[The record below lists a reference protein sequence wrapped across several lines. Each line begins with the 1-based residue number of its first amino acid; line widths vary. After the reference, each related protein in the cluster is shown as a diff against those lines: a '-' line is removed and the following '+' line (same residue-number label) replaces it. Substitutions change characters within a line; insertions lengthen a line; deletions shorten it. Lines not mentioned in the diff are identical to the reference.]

1 MGGTMASSLLRG
13 RDGKAYRG
21 QLRQEHRLWQPV
33 KYMRQT
39 LQVVW
44 LHICKKWKSLGE
56 NWAQTERGNSIPISG
71 EAGTSAY
78 RDFYFF
84 FFTKKKK
91 KKKETNLK
99 RISFKSREMHNYKVF
114 GRAE

>member
-1 MGGTMASSLLRG
+1 
-13 RDGKAYRG
+13 
-21 QLRQEHRLWQPV
+21 
-33 KYMRQT
+33 MRQT

-56 NWAQTERGNSIPISG
+56 NWAQTELGISIPISD

-91 KKKETNLK
+91 PHRLRIGKVYPSKEK
-99 RISFKSREMHNYKVF
+99 SGSRI
-114 GRAE
+114 

>member
-84 FFTKKKK
+84 FFTKKNKK
-91 KKKETNLK
+91 KPLGLRTGKVHPLKENSGS
-99 RISFKSREMHNYKVF
+99 RI
-114 GRAE
+114 

>member
-1 MGGTMASSLLRG
+1 MAWSLLKG
-13 RDGKAYRG
+13 CDGKAYRG
-21 QLRQEHRLWQPV
+21 QLWQEHRLWQPV

-39 LQVVW
+39 LKVVW

-56 NWAQTERGNSIPISG
+56 NWAQTELGNSIPISG

-84 FFTKKKK
+84 FFTKKQKAPGAQNRQGIPIK
-91 KKKETNLK
+91 
-99 RISFKSREMHNYKVF
+99 
-114 GRAE
+114 